1 MNVHGLWGSLKRD
14 KDFFEYFP
22 DIFHK
27 RNPPREY
34 FWKIYSVLRKNDWKK
49 SVQTQIQRMKDANII
64 KSDRFKLTQE
74 AQHIFDKFDDSNKLD
89 LLCKFISKTQ
99 GRSTENSQSDIPR
112 SGTSGRHIS
121 K

>member
-1 MNVHGLWGSLKRD
+1 MNVHGLWGVLKKD

-34 FWKIYSVLRKNDWKK
+34 FWKVYSVLRKNDWTK
-49 SVQTQIQRMKDANII
+49 SVQSQIQKMKDANII

-74 AQHIFDKFDDSNKLD
+74 AQSIFDKFDDSNKLD
-89 LLCKFISKTQ
+89 LLCKIKSKTQ
-99 GRSTENSQSDIPR
+99 GRSQKNSQFDIQR
-112 SGTSGRHIS
+112 TRTHV
-121 K
+121 

>member
-1 MNVHGLWGSLKRD
+1 MNVTGLWGCLKKD

-34 FWKIYSVLRKNDWKK
+34 FWKIYSVMRKKDWKK

-64 KSDRFKLTQE
+64 KPDRSSSRKKPSIYLINLMIQ
-74 AQHIFDKFDDSNKLD
+74 
-89 LLCKFISKTQ
+89 
-99 GRSTENSQSDIPR
+99 
-112 SGTSGRHIS
+112 TS
-121 K
+121 